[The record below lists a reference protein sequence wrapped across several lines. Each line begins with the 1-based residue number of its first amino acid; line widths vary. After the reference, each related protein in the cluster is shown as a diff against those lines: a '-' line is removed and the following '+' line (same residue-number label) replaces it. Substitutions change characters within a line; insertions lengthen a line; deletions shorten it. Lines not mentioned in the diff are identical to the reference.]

1 LRKLAGLMV
10 LLVSI
15 LVPTAASAGNADDTV
30 GPYLS
35 ASIGYQNPR
44 GKDYNNDLDPGEG
57 LLLSAG
63 WRVHPM
69 LAIEASLFG
78 ATSNDHGNTA
88 TIDTLGLDARWFPI
102 PGGFMEPNF
111 LAGYAP
117 IAGVTED
124 DGTFTSTLTGYSSQI
139 GGGMRFNVVRHLVI
153 TGDVRYSFIR
163 YVKGEIKDDA
173 TSNSLSGKLDHQFHG
188 DDLAILGGATLQ
200 F

>member
-1 LRKLAGLMV
+1 MRKLTV
-10 LLVSI
+10 LAVLCLSN
-15 LVPTAASAGNADDTV
+15 LAPAAAFAGNADDTV

-35 ASIGYQNPR
+35 AAIGYQNPR

-88 TIDTLGLDARWFPI
+88 TIDTVGLDARWFPI

-124 DGTFTSTLTGYSSQI
+124 DGTTTSTLTGYSSQI
-139 GGGMRFNVVRHLVI
+139 GGGMRFNLVRHIVI

-163 YVKGEIKDDA
+163 YVKGEVKLD
-173 TSNSLSGKLDHQFHG
+173 SGGPSFSGKLDHQFHG